1 MGYKYHLFLGKE
13 SRSSVADVLR
23 PRVVDTSVREL
34 ELKVNSEEKAG
45 SQSVKVEI
53 WKDRIFEALRAK
65 GLS

>member
-1 MGYKYHLFLGKE
+1 M
-13 SRSSVADVLR
+13 ADVLR

-53 WKDRIFEALRAK
+53 WKGRIFEALRAK